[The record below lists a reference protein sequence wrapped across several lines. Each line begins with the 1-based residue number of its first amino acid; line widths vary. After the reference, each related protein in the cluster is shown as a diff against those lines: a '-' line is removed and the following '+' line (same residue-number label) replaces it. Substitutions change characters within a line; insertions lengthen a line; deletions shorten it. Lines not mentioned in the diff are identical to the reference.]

1 MTNDIKEVENKFVK
15 AMGSGVAASGY
26 LHALMVDV
34 VQSQDGRRLASA
46 IARLNSKSDKQ
57 GAAAVRAIIG
67 AILPK
72 SKLSLA
78 KDKRTIVLSLKDA
91 EFNDEAMQRLAKGV
105 ERKLSLRSTLVK
117 EVKGDAGSKP
127 ALSTEKMH
135 KTTVATVKKRVENK
149 QCTLLEA
156 VIAERAALK
165 ELEAMLVASTP
176 SKPIAA

>member
-1 MTNDIKEVENKFVK
+1 MTNDIKAIENKFVN

-34 VQSQDGRRLASA
+34 VQTKDGRRLASA

-57 GAAAVRAIIG
+57 GAAAVRSIIG

-91 EFNDEAMQRLAKGV
+91 EFNDEAMQRLANGV

-117 EVKGDAGSKP
+117 VVKGDV
-127 ALSTEKMH
+127 EK
-135 KTTVATVKKRVENK
+135 KELVLPEYAVSIVKRVGKEGITK
-149 QCTLLEA
+149 
-156 VIAERAALK
+156 AAL
-165 ELEAMLVASTP
+165 
-176 SKPIAA
+176 IAAIQAA

>member
-1 MTNDIKEVENKFVK
+1 MTNDIKTIENKFVT

-26 LHALMVDV
+26 LHALMEDV
-34 VQSQDGRRLASA
+34 VQSQDGRPLASA

-78 KDKRTIVLSLKDA
+78 KDKRTIVLSVKDA

-117 EVKGDAGSKP
+117 EVKGDV
-127 ALSTEKMH
+127 EK
-135 KTTVATVKKRVENK
+135 KELVLKDYAEKLVKRMNK
-149 QCTLLEA
+149 DGVTK
-156 VIAERAALK
+156 AAL
-165 ELEAMLVASTP
+165 
-176 SKPIAA
+176 IAAIQAA